1 MRSANGPGLEHV
13 PKKLPDFFDRDM
25 LLFVYVCPE
34 KAEFFHQDM
43 GAILGMQS
51 IPFAHAIRCDPEV
64 RPAKI
69 GPHFLSLGH

>member
-1 MRSANGPGLEHV
+1 
-13 PKKLPDFFDRDM
+13 M

-43 GAILGMQS
+43 GAILGMRS